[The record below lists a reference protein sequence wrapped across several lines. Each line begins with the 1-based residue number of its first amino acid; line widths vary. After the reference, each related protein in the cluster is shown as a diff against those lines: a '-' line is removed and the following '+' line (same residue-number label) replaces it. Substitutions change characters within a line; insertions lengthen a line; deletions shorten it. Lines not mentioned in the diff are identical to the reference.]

1 MAHGDQVA
9 EQRPGNGP
17 EPAGEGAR
25 SSSPSP
31 TQRELLLLSV
41 LALFLEL
48 LIIRWLATEVRIFA
62 YFKNLPLMSAF
73 LGLGLGFLWTDRKRD
88 YFHWSAPGLLSLS
101 MLLIFAL
108 GLGLTYLSFV
118 DPLKF
123 LLFGVRTA
131 GDGHR
136 LAPMWTTLRSLAI
149 MLGIFALST
158 SIFVGLGQRMGKL
171 FDRLPPLT
179 AYSINIAGSLIGSL
193 LFTGLS
199 WMRTGPGVWLVA
211 AGLMLT
217 VLNRRVAHFAVIV
230 LGILYALSLGP
241 YIARANYG
249 ADYVKTVW
257 SPYYRIDVAAVRQ
270 PGGPWRGEKLGYN
283 IYINYD
289 SFQSILDCSP
299 ASLSRFPRDVQ
310 EKLRATFDTLQGAA
324 QTRRQR
330 PGAGKRHRQRR
341 GSGIALRSRSCRCG
355 GDRPLDRGDRAR
367 AASRA
372 SVPVEQG
379 DSPCHGRAHVSQ
391 ELPRQIRR
399 HRLCGAGQPHGLLV
413 ALLPAPGQLH
423 LHPGGDEPGSA
434 PAR

>member
-158 SIFVGLGQRMGKL
+158 SIFVVNR
-171 FDRLPPLT
+171 
-179 AYSINIAGSLIGSL
+179 IAAFHRSELDAH
-193 LFTGLS
+193 
-199 WMRTGPGVWLVA
+199 RTG
-211 AGLMLT
+211 
-217 VLNRRVAHFAVIV
+217 RVA
-230 LGILYALSLGP
+230 
-241 YIARANYG
+241 
-249 ADYVKTVW
+249 
-257 SPYYRIDVAAVRQ
+257 
-270 PGGPWRGEKLGYN
+270 
-283 IYINYD
+283 
-289 SFQSILDCSP
+289 
-299 ASLSRFPRDVQ
+299 
-310 EKLRATFDTLQGAA
+310 
-324 QTRRQR
+324 
-330 PGAGKRHRQRR
+330 
-341 GSGIALRSRSCRCG
+341 CG
-355 GDRPLDRGDRAR
+355 
-367 AASRA
+367 
-372 SVPVEQG
+372 
-379 DSPCHGRAHVSQ
+379 GRAHAHGAEPAGRPLRRYRARHPLRPVSGTVYR
-391 ELPRQIRR
+391 PRQLRR
-399 HRLCGAGQPHGLLV
+399 RLRQNRLVPILSHRRGGGPAAGR
-413 ALLPAPGQLH
+413 AL
-423 LHPGGDEPGSA
+423 
-434 PAR
+434 AR